1 MRHHQA
7 IEYLPE
13 LGTGSLDA
21 SAEEALA
28 SHADRCPR
36 CRDWLTT
43 RDLLAEVLG
52 RDRRSGRA
60 HPDSELLALCVLRPE
75 EVDESDRE
83 ELRSHLRR
91 CPVCQEDMA
100 LTREAVQGARPG
112 EISPAA
118 APRPRVR
125 VLPRRRAWVAAALV
139 VVSLGAGLL
148 LHGLLFDRFGPAD
161 TRLDEVA
168 DSRLDEI
175 LRITSPHMEA
185 EGPTEELSGRD
196 LDGTQIIGSD
206 QNLVV
211 SKLTVQSGADVT
223 FRAGR
228 TVAFGDGF
236 RVAKGARIRVGSGPS
251 ADPGTGNGT
260 TKTTREPSGDRAGS
274 AGPRGTN

>member
-1 MRHHQA
+1 MKHRQA
-7 IEYLPE
+7 IEYLSE

-21 SAEEALA
+21 NAEEALA
-28 SHADRCPR
+28 SHAERCPR
-36 CRDWLTT
+36 CRDWLAT
-43 RDLLAEVLG
+43 RDLLAEGLG
-52 RDRRSGRA
+52 RDRSAGGE

-112 EISPAA
+112 EMSPVA
-118 APRPRVR
+118 APRPRVP

-139 VVSLGAGLL
+139 VVSLGGGLL
-148 LHGLLFDRFGPAD
+148 LHGYFFDRLGPAD
-161 TRLDEVA
+161 TRLDEV
-168 DSRLDEI
+168 LQ
-175 LRITSPHMEA
+175 ITSPRSQA
-185 EGPTEELSGRD
+185 RVPTEELSGRD
-196 LDGTQIIGSD
+196 LDGTQIIRSD
-206 QNLVV
+206 QDLVV

-236 RVAKGARIRVGSGPS
+236 RVAKDARIRVGSGPA

-260 TKTTREPSGDRAGS
+260 TKTNREPSGDRVGS
-274 AGPRGTN
+274 AGLRGPN

>member
-7 IEYLPE
+7 IQYLPE

-28 SHADRCPR
+28 SHAERCPR
-36 CRDWLTT
+36 CRHWLAT
-43 RDLLAEVLG
+43 RDVLAEVLG
-52 RDRRSGRA
+52 RDRSAGGE
-60 HPDSELLALCVLRPE
+60 HPDSELLALCVLRPQ

-100 LTREAVQGARPG
+100 LTREAVQRARPG
-112 EISPAA
+112 EIRPAA

-125 VLPRRRAWVAAALV
+125 VFPRRRAWVAAALV

-148 LHGLLFDRFGPAD
+148 LHGLLFDRLGPAD
-161 TRLDEVA
+161 TRRDEV
-168 DSRLDEI
+168 
-175 LRITSPHMEA
+175 LRITSPHTQA
-185 EGPTEELSGRD
+185 RGPTEELSGRD

-223 FRAGR
+223 FRSGR

-251 ADPGTGNGT
+251 ADPGTANGT
-260 TKTTREPSGDRAGS
+260 IKTDREPSEERARSVAPGR
-274 AGPRGTN
+274 PN